1 VTMVQRADVELDDL
15 DLKILREMEAD
26 GRQSISALAKTLGIS
41 RAYAGKRLQSLLD
54 RDVTRIV
61 NFTDPRVLGF
71 RTMAIVGI
79 QVSLADLH
87 AAADRLRALPSVH
100 LVMITAGPHNIVAE
114 AMFANPEDLSA
125 LLTRDLGNIPGIKST
140 ETTTVLEWRKMS
152 FSYLA
157 SSGLVAG
164 RSRRKQL
171 PASERTAE
179 VVSNVAV
186 DDLDLQILN
195 ELEADG
201 RQPVSDLA
209 KKLGTSRAYMSSR
222 LQRILDQ
229 RIARVVAHTSPLA
242 LGYHDRHQ
250 GAAQRHECH
259 RGQAALP
266 AECERRCHRGRAARH
281 HHLDHVPHAH
291 RPVRLSG
298 EGTGRDTGHHI
309 GGMHHPAGAEEDV
322 VSVPGAVAPCG
333 AGRAEGNQGSAA
345 KAASLAGISGSRQY
359 YHSTH
364 GQALLCMWRATF
376 AWILFVFILV
386 LAIVGM
392 VLQLCVSDR
401 S

>member
-1 VTMVQRADVELDDL
+1 MVQHTELDLDDL

-41 RAYAGKRLQSLLD
+41 RAYAGKRLQGLLD
-54 RDVTRIV
+54 RHVTRIV
-61 NFTDPRVLGF
+61 TFTDPRVLGL

-100 LVMITAGPHNIVAE
+100 LVMITAGPHNIVIE
-114 AMFANPEDLSA
+114 AMFADPKDLA
-125 LLTRDLGNIPGIKST
+125 GLLTRDLGSIPGIKST

-164 RSRRKQL
+164 KTRKAEA
-171 PASERTAE
+171 PASDHL
-179 VVSNVAV
+179 VAPIS
-186 DDLDLQILN
+186 DDGIDELDLQLLN

-229 RIARVVAHTSPLA
+229 RIARIVAHTESSGARIPHFR
-242 LGYHDRHQ
+242 HDRHQ
-250 GAAQRHECH
+250 GAAQRHQCH
-259 RGQAALP
+259 SGQAALP
-266 AECERRCHRGRAARH
+266 AERQRGGHRGRAARH
-281 HHLDHVPHAH
+281 HYLDHVPHAH
-291 RPVRLSG
+291 RPVRAFWRRNWAGYRASSRRSAPSCWSC
-298 EGTGRDTGHHI
+298 GRC
-309 GGMHHPAGAEEDV
+309 P
-322 VSVPGAVAPCG
+322 SRSWCG
-333 AGRAEGNQGSAA
+333 RTSRPKARRRQPRLRRRSRRGRQLQRN
-345 KAASLAGISGSRQY
+345 RQP
-359 YHSTH
+359 TH
-364 GQALLCMWRATF
+364 GEAFL
-376 AWILFVFILV
+376 
-386 LAIVGM
+386 
-392 VLQLCVSDR
+392 R